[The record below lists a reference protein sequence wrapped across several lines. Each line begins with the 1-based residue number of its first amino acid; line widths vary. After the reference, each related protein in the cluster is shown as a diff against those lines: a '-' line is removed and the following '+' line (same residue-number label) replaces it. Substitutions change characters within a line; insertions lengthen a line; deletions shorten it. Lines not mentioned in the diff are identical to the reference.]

1 MATADEL
8 TSELKIEITGIDL
21 ADEDVLRSVFA
32 RIVRDRTDIKA
43 VDLVC
48 SERRE
53 SGHLEYGMYM
63 HYRGEEDRGI
73 TIGVVQR
80 APGEIT
86 EFHS

>member
-32 RIVRDRTDIKA
+32 RIVRDRADIKA

-80 APGEIT
+80 GVGHVV

>member
-21 ADEDVLRSVFA
+21 ADEAVLRAVFS
-32 RIVRDRTDIKA
+32 RVVRERHDVKR
-43 VDLVC
+43 VELVC

-53 SGHLEYGMYM
+53 SGHLEYSMYM
-63 HYRGEEDRGI
+63 AYRGERDHGI
-73 TIGVVQR
+73 VVGVVQR
-80 APGEIT
+80 GPGEVV

>member
-8 TSELKIEITGIDL
+8 TSELKIDITGIDL
-21 ADEDVLRSVFA
+21 ADEEVLRAVLM
-32 RIVRDRTDIKA
+32 RCVRDRAEIKS

-63 HYRGEEDRGI
+63 TYRGEEDRGI

-80 APGEIT
+80 EAGAIV